1 MRTGNPHWRW
11 ITILTA
17 FLTLGM
23 LLSACS
29 GREEQVETT
38 AASSVTA
45 DLTVQADTVQ
55 GSANI
60 PEDQRATAVCVLN
73 SRYPRNGEVVFRT
86 RVTDPVTGEEL
97 DDTALQS
104 VQVKLGDGTVL
115 DMNYGGH
122 PHDNPVDFFW
132 ATGWDIPAD
141 YPTGTVDYEIV
152 ATDTNGRTGTFSPF
166 NVQSSLLTVT
176 DEVLEPIEQSS

>member
-1 MRTGNPHWRW
+1 MRTGYWRS
-11 ITILTA
+11 ITMLTA
-17 FLTLGM
+17 VLALGM
-23 LLSACS
+23 LLAACS
-29 GREEQVETT
+29 GREEQAETT
-38 AASSVTA
+38 AAASVNA

-73 SRYPRNGEVVFRT
+73 SRYPRNGEVVFRA
-86 RVTDPVTGEEL
+86 RISDPVTGEEL
-97 DDTALQS
+97 DDQALQS

-132 ATGWDIPAD
+132 AKGWDIPAD
-141 YPTGTVDYEIV
+141 YPTGTVDYEII
-152 ATDTNGRTGTFSPF
+152 ATDNDGRTGSFSPF
-166 NVQSSLLTVT
+166 NVESSLLTVT
-176 DEVLEPIEQSS
+176 DQVLEPIEQNS

>member
-1 MRTGNPHWRW
+1 MRTPNFYWRS
-11 ITILTA
+11 ITLLTTV
-17 FLTLGM
+17 FMLGM

-38 AASSVTA
+38 AASSVNA
-45 DLTVQADTVQ
+45 DLTVQADIVQ

-73 SRYPRNGEVVFRT
+73 SRYPCNGEVVFRA
-86 RVTDPVTGEEL
+86 RITDPVTGEEL
-97 DDTALQS
+97 DDQALES
-104 VQVKLGDGTVL
+104 VQVKLSDGTTL

-122 PHDNPVDFFW
+122 PHDDPVDFFW
-132 ATGWDIPAD
+132 AKGWDIPAD
-141 YPTGTVDYEIV
+141 YPTGTVEYEVV
-152 ATDTNGRTGTFSPF
+152 ATDQDGRSGTFSQF

>member
-1 MRTGNPHWRW
+1 MP
-11 ITILTA
+11 TA
-17 FLTLGM
+17 VLTLG
-23 LLSACS
+23 LLLAGCS
-29 GREEQVETT
+29 GREEQTETT
-38 AASSVTA
+38 AASQVKA

-97 DDTALQS
+97 DDQALSS

-115 DMNYGGH
+115 DMKYGGH

-132 ATGWDIPAD
+132 AAGWDIPAD
-141 YPTGTVDYEIV
+141 YPTGTLNYEIV
-152 ATDTNGRTGTFSPF
+152 ATDQSGRTGTFSPF
-166 NVQSSLLTVT
+166 NVQSSLLTIT
-176 DEVLEPIEQSS
+176 DQVLEPIEQSG